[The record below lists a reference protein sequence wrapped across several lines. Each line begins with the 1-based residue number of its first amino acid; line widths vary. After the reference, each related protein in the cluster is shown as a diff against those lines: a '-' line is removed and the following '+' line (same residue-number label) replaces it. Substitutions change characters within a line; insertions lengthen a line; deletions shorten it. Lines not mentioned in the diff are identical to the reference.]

1 MKILHISDLHL
12 GKRVHGFSMEEE
24 QAHMLKQVLAII
36 SDHQVEML
44 LISGDIYDRSVPS
57 ESATHMLDSF
67 LEQLVEQ
74 NIVVCM
80 ISGNHDSAMRLQYGS
95 SFFERSQIYISSV
108 YDGNIEQVHY
118 HNVDLFLIPFIKPV
132 MVRPFFP
139 DREIV
144 TYEDAMKAVLST
156 ITFDPKTFHIALV
169 HQFIS
174 GSKTCDSE
182 QKNIGGLDEIPA
194 SLFEEFD
201 YVALGHLHSYQ
212 RVAENMVYCGTLLKY
227 SVDEIKQEKRAV
239 LLTIDDTIHVE
250 TIPFSPLHDLVEIKG
265 TYMELTERSFYK
277 DLDREDYYSIVL
289 LDEYDV
295 VNAQAKLQVI
305 YPKILKLSYENR
317 KRYEKHS
324 DEWIGSIEVIDP
336 MTMINSFYKEQNGQD
351 LSSFQKQWILDHW
364 EDEQ

>member
-95 SFFERSQIYISSV
+95 SFFEHSQIYISSV

-156 ITFDPKTFHIALV
+156 IAFDPKTFHIALV

-194 SLFEEFD
+194 SLFEKFD

-227 SVDEIKQEKRAV
+227 SVDEIKQEKCAV

-250 TIPFSPLHDLVEIKG
+250 TIPFSPL
-265 TYMELTERSFYK
+265 
-277 DLDREDYYSIVL
+277 
-289 LDEYDV
+289 
-295 VNAQAKLQVI
+295 
-305 YPKILKLSYENR
+305 PR
-317 KRYEKHS
+317 K
-324 DEWIGSIEVIDP
+324 
-336 MTMINSFYKEQNGQD
+336 
-351 LSSFQKQWILDHW
+351 
-364 EDEQ
+364 